1 MRVCSGHFVA
11 GMKAFHVRGGKEV
24 KLANALT
31 FMASDREIAAEAYP
45 GDVIGIHNHGTIS
58 IGDTFTEGE
67 AISFT
72 GIPNFAPELFRR
84 ARLRDPLKLKQ
95 RSEEHTSE
103 LQSLMCIS
111 YAVFCLKKKNDNI
124 TSITTT

>member
-1 MRVCSGHFVA
+1 
-11 GMKAFHVRGGKEV
+11 MKSFHVRGGKEV

-58 IGDTFTEGE
+58 LGDTFTEGE

-72 GIPNFAPELFRR
+72 GIHNFAPALFSR
-84 ARLRDPLKLKQ
+84 ARLRDPLKPHQLTKGPGTLAEAGANTCF
-95 RSEEHTSE
+95 RTR
-103 LQSLMCIS
+103 
-111 YAVFCLKKKNDNI
+111 
-124 TSITTT
+124 